1 MVPRLL
7 FAYCPAKVY
16 AHRVR
21 VEWELLPKEKAL
33 EFCQYLDVSSNS
45 GPSFLG
51 KAIKCYTR
59 TRSLLKALKSRPS
72 PLCKICCNARVS
84 DNTSSVK
91 MEDFQTPSKWKPE
104 SRTWNNALALTT
116 GLIKRHE

>member
-59 TRSLLKALKSRPS
+59 TRSLWLKIQTKKSNPV
-72 PLCKICCNARVS
+72 K
-84 DNTSSVK
+84 SSEIPTLTPHVK
-91 MEDFQTPSKWKPE
+91 YVVTHDQHILTGVFKMA
-104 SRTWNNALALTT
+104 SRKSH
-116 GLIKRHE
+116 IE